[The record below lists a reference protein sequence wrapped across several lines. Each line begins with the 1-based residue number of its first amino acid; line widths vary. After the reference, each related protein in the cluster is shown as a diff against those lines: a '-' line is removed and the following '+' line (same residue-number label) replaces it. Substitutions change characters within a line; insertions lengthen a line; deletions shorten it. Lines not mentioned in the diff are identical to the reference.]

1 MPPAIIVDTT
11 AMTGMI
17 TRTGTITMT
26 DAGTSIGTGTVNST
40 MGTVAGNVAVPD
52 TAAASAIL
60 GTCTCVLPLPCA
72 TAAGYRENRKTVPHT
87 GYSPGTALENDMQN
101 NQALDRFFA
110 EHEDKAFYV
119 AYAAL
124 WDRESALDAV
134 QESMLKLVEYY
145 RNKPAEDW
153 PALFRTVLNSKI
165 NDIRRKRLLEQ
176 GKHRLVSLTGLFR
189 NRREKDDEEIEF
201 ELPSS
206 ERTDGI
212 TGPETGYVASELR
225 NHIDRALQALS
236 ERQRQVFILRE
247 WRGMSISETAITLG
261 CSENSIKQHHFR
273 AMRELRKQLA
283 EVWDHAQPSTS

>member
-1 MPPAIIVDTT
+1 MLPAIIVDTT
-11 AMTGMI
+11 AMTAMI

-26 DAGTSIGTGTVNST
+26 DAGTSIGTGTVNGT
-40 MGTVAGNVAVPD
+40 MDTVAGNVAVPD

-60 GTCTCVLPLPCA
+60 GTCTSVLPLPCA
-72 TAAGYRENRKTVPHT
+72 TAAGYRENRETVPHT
-87 GYSPGTALENDMQN
+87 GYSPGTALEKDMQN

-145 RNKPAEDW
+145 RNKPADDW

-189 NRREKDDEEIEF
+189 NRREKDDEDIEF
-201 ELPSS
+201 ELPSG

-225 NHIDRALQALS
+225 NHIDSALQALS

>member
-1 MPPAIIVDTT
+1 MTHEGTDTVNE
-11 AMTGMI
+11 
-17 TRTGTITMT
+17 TI
-26 DAGTSIGTGTVNST
+26 DIAAGTVI
-40 MGTVAGNVAVPD
+40 VPD
-52 TAAASAIL
+52 TVPASAIL
-60 GTCTCVLPLPCA
+60 GICKSVLPLHPA
-72 TAAGYRENRKTVPHT
+72 TAVGYRESRKTAADSAH
-87 GYSPGTALENDMQN
+87 SPGSALENDMHN

-145 RNKPAEDW
+145 RNKPAHDW

-165 NDIRRKRLLEQ
+165 NDIRRRRLLEQ
-176 GKHRLVSLTGLFR
+176 GKHKLVSLTGLFR
-189 NRREKDDEEIEF
+189 NRREKDDEDIEF
-201 ELPSS
+201 ELPSV

-212 TGPETGYVASELR
+212 TGPETGYVAAELR
-225 NHIDRALQALS
+225 DHIDAALQALS

>member
-1 MPPAIIVDTT
+1 MDNDT
-11 AMTGMI
+11 
-17 TRTGTITMT
+17 
-26 DAGTSIGTGTVNST
+26 
-40 MGTVAGNVAVPD
+40 
-52 TAAASAIL
+52 
-60 GTCTCVLPLPCA
+60 
-72 TAAGYRENRKTVPHT
+72 
-87 GYSPGTALENDMQN
+87 QN
-101 NQALDRFFA
+101 NLALDAFFSA
-110 EHEDKAFYV
+110 NEDKAFYV

-145 RNKPAEDW
+145 RNKPADDW

-176 GKHRLVSLTGLFR
+176 GKHKLVSLTGLFR
-189 NRREKDDEEIEF
+189 NRRENADDDTEF
-201 ELPSS
+201 ELPASG
-206 ERTDGI
+206 RTDGI
-212 TGPETGYVASELR
+212 TGPEVGYIATELR
-225 NHIDRALQALS
+225 ERIDEALQALS

-283 EVWDHAQPSTS
+283 EVWDHAQPSTP

>member
-1 MPPAIIVDTT
+1 MRA
-11 AMTGMI
+11 A
-17 TRTGTITMT
+17 
-26 DAGTSIGTGTVNST
+26 
-40 MGTVAGNVAVPD
+40 VALRNG
-52 TAAASAIL
+52 SR
-60 GTCTCVLPLPCA
+60 LPGKP
-72 TAAGYRENRKTVPHT
+72 GD
-87 GYSPGTALENDMQN
+87 GTAYRLFTRDCLGKRH
-101 NQALDRFFA
+101 AKPPFA

-145 RNKPAEDW
+145 RNKPADDW
-153 PALFRTVLNSKI
+153 PALFRTILNSKI

-201 ELPSS
+201 ELPSG
-206 ERTDGI
+206 ERADGI

-225 NHIDRALQALS
+225 NHIDSALQALS